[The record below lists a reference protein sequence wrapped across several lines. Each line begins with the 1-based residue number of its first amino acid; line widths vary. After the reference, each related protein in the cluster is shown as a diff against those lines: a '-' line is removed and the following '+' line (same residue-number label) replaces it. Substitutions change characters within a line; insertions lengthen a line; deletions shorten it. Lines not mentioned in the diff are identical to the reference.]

1 MNFYYESSTMCLA
14 VFGSLALDTTR
25 TPFRTEVEI
34 MGGAATYAALA
45 SSKFVETE
53 ILGVI
58 GSDFPEKYLE
68 ILRSRVGIAG
78 LDMKLGKKTF
88 RYDSSFNYDLSHRT
102 TNKTEINVIGEYEPS
117 VPEHLKDSQYVYLAN
132 NDPIQNIKMLE
143 QFANPKMVVCD
154 TIEFWIQTKCNEVKK
169 MFGLVDG
176 VIINDQE
183 ARMLCGMSNLIRCAK
198 EILSWGPEFVIIKKG
213 EHGSVLVRSGMI
225 FVAPAY
231 PLEEVVDPTG
241 AGDSFAG
248 GFMGHLASIKA
259 TGVKELKF
267 ATVYGNVMGSFAVE
281 DFGLA
286 RLLSISK
293 EEIIKRFSLYRTLTQ
308 L

>member
-1 MNFYYESSTMCLA
+1 MHLT

-34 MGGAATYAALA
+34 MGGAATYAAFSA
-45 SSKFVETE
+45 SKFVQTE

-68 ILRSRVGIAG
+68 ILRSKVGTAG
-78 LDMKLGKKTF
+78 LALKFGKKTF
-88 RYDSSFNYDLSHRT
+88 RYDSSFNYELSHRT
-102 TNKTEINVIGEYEPS
+102 TNKTELNVIAEYEPA
-117 VPEHLKDSQYVYLAN
+117 VPDQLKDSQYIYLAN
-132 NDPIQNIKMLE
+132 NDPIQNMKILKKFM
-143 QFANPKMVVCD
+143 NPKLVVCD
-154 TIEFWIQTKCNEVKK
+154 TIEFWIQTKPNAVKK
-169 MFGLVDG
+169 LFGMVHG

-183 ARMLCGMSNLIRCAK
+183 ARMLCGVSNLIKCAK
-198 EILSWGPEFVIIKKG
+198 EMLSWGPEFVIIKKG
-213 EHGSVLVRSGMI
+213 EHGSVLVRPDMI

-248 GFMGHLASIKA
+248 GFMGYLASIEA
-259 TGVKELKF
+259 NDVKDFKS
-267 ATVYGNVMGSFAVE
+267 AVVYGNVMGSFAVE
-281 DFGLA
+281 DFGLT
-286 RLLSISK
+286 RLISIGN
-293 EEIIKRFSLYRTLTQ
+293 EEIVRRFHLYRTLTQ

>member
-1 MNFYYESSTMCLA
+1 MHLT

-34 MGGAATYAALA
+34 MGGAATYAAFSA
-45 SSKFVETE
+45 SKFVQTE

-68 ILRSRVGIAG
+68 ILRSKVGTAG
-78 LDMKLGKKTF
+78 LALKFGKKTF
-88 RYDSSFNYDLSHRT
+88 RYDSSFNYELSHRT
-102 TNKTEINVIGEYEPS
+102 TNKTELNVIAEYEPA
-117 VPEHLKDSQYVYLAN
+117 VPDQLKDSQYIYLAN
-132 NDPIQNIKMLE
+132 NDPIQNMKMLKK
-143 QFANPKMVVCD
+143 FMNPKLVVCD
-154 TIEFWIQTKCNEVKK
+154 TIEFWIQTKPDAVKK
-169 MFGLVDG
+169 LFGMVHG

-183 ARMLCGMSNLIRCAK
+183 ARMLCGVSNLIKCAK
-198 EILSWGPEFVIIKKG
+198 EMLSWGPEFVIIKKG
-213 EHGSVLVRSGMI
+213 EHGSVLVRPDMI

-248 GFMGHLASIKA
+248 GFMGYLASIEA
-259 TGVKELKF
+259 NDVKDFKS
-267 ATVYGNVMGSFAVE
+267 AVVYGNVMGSFAVE
-281 DFGLA
+281 DFGLT
-286 RLLSISK
+286 RLISIGN
-293 EEIIKRFSLYRTLTQ
+293 EEIVKRFHLYRALTQ

>member
-1 MNFYYESSTMCLA
+1 MHLT

-34 MGGAATYAALA
+34 MGGAATYAAFSA
-45 SSKFVETE
+45 SKFVQTE
-53 ILGVI
+53 ILGVV

-68 ILRSRVGIAG
+68 ILRSNVGTAG
-78 LDMKLGKKTF
+78 LALKFGKKTF

-102 TNKTEINVIGEYEPS
+102 TNKTELNVIAEYEPA
-117 VPEHLKDSQYVYLAN
+117 VPDQLKDSQYIYLAN
-132 NDPIQNIKMLE
+132 NDPIQNMKMLKK
-143 QFANPKMVVCD
+143 FMNPKLVVCD
-154 TIEFWIQTKCNEVKK
+154 TIEFWIQTKPDAVKK
-169 MFGLVDG
+169 LFGMVHG

-183 ARMLCGMSNLIRCAK
+183 ARMLCGVSNLIKCAK
-198 EILSWGPEFVIIKKG
+198 EMLSWGPEFVIIKKG
-213 EHGSVLVRSGMI
+213 EHGSVLVRPDMI

-248 GFMGHLASIKA
+248 GFMGYLASIEA
-259 TGVKELKF
+259 NDVKDFKS
-267 ATVYGNVMGSFAVE
+267 AVVYGNVMGSFAVE
-281 DFGLA
+281 DFGLT
-286 RLLSISK
+286 RLIIIGN
-293 EEIIKRFSLYRTLTQ
+293 EEIVKRFHLYRALTQ

>member
-1 MNFYYESSTMCLA
+1 MHLT

-34 MGGAATYAALA
+34 MGGAATYAAFSA
-45 SSKFVETE
+45 SKFVQTE

-68 ILRSRVGIAG
+68 ILRSKVGTAG
-78 LDMKLGKKTF
+78 LALKFGKKTF
-88 RYDSSFNYDLSHRT
+88 RYDSSFNYELSHRT
-102 TNKTEINVIGEYEPS
+102 TNKTELNVIAEYEPAI
-117 VPEHLKDSQYVYLAN
+117 PDQLKDSQYIYLAN
-132 NDPIQNIKMLE
+132 NDPIQNMKMLKK
-143 QFANPKMVVCD
+143 FMNPKLVVCD
-154 TIEFWIQTKCNEVKK
+154 TIEFWIQTKPDAVKK
-169 MFGLVDG
+169 LFGMVHG

-183 ARMLCGMSNLIRCAK
+183 ARMLCGVSNLIKCAK
-198 EILSWGPEFVIIKKG
+198 EMLSWGPEFVIIKKG
-213 EHGSVLVRSGMI
+213 EHGSVLVRPDMI

-248 GFMGHLASIKA
+248 GFMGYLASIEA
-259 TGVKELKF
+259 NDVKDFKS
-267 ATVYGNVMGSFAVE
+267 AVVYGNVMGSFAVE
-281 DFGLA
+281 DFGLT
-286 RLLSISK
+286 RLISIGN
-293 EEIIKRFSLYRTLTQ
+293 EEIVKRFHLYRALTQ

>member
-1 MNFYYESSTMCLA
+1 MHLT

-34 MGGAATYAALA
+34 MGGAATYAAFSA
-45 SSKFVETE
+45 SKFVQTE

-68 ILRSRVGIAG
+68 ILRSKVGTAG
-78 LDMKLGKKTF
+78 LALKFGKRTF

-102 TNKTEINVIGEYEPS
+102 TNKTELNVIAEYEPA
-117 VPEHLKDSQYVYLAN
+117 VPDQLKDSQYIYLAN
-132 NDPIQNIKMLE
+132 NDPIQNMKMLK
-143 QFANPKMVVCD
+143 QFMNPKLVVCD
-154 TIEFWIQTKCNEVKK
+154 TIEFWIQTKPDAVKK
-169 MFGLVDG
+169 MFGMVHG

-183 ARMLCGMSNLIRCAK
+183 ARMLCGVSNLIKCAK
-198 EILSWGPEFVIIKKG
+198 EMLSWGPEFVIIKKG
-213 EHGSVLVRSGMI
+213 EHGSVLVRPDMI

-248 GFMGHLASIKA
+248 GFMGYLASIEA
-259 TGVKELKF
+259 NDVKDFKS
-267 ATVYGNVMGSFAVE
+267 AVVYGNVMGSFAVE
-281 DFGLA
+281 DFGLT
-286 RLLSISK
+286 RLISIGN
-293 EEIIKRFSLYRTLTQ
+293 EEIVKRFHLYRALTQ

>member
-1 MNFYYESSTMCLA
+1 MHLT

-34 MGGAATYAALA
+34 MGGAATYAAFSA
-45 SSKFVETE
+45 SKFVQTE

-68 ILRSRVGIAG
+68 ILRSNVGTAG
-78 LDMKLGKKTF
+78 LALKFGKKTF

-102 TNKTEINVIGEYEPS
+102 TNKTELNVIAEYEPA
-117 VPEHLKDSQYVYLAN
+117 VPDQLKDSQYIYLAN
-132 NDPIQNIKMLE
+132 NDPIQNMKMLKK
-143 QFANPKMVVCD
+143 FMNPKLVVCD
-154 TIEFWIQTKCNEVKK
+154 TIEFWIQTKPDAVKK
-169 MFGLVDG
+169 LFGMVHG

-183 ARMLCGMSNLIRCAK
+183 ARMLCGVSNLIKCAK
-198 EILSWGPEFVIIKKG
+198 EMLSWGPEFVIIKKG
-213 EHGSVLVRSGMI
+213 EHGSVLVRPDMI

-248 GFMGHLASIKA
+248 GFMGYLASIEA
-259 TGVKELKF
+259 NDVKDFKS
-267 ATVYGNVMGSFAVE
+267 AVVYGNVMGSFAVE
-281 DFGLA
+281 DFGLT
-286 RLLSISK
+286 RLISIGN
-293 EEIIKRFSLYRTLTQ
+293 EEIVKRFHLYRALTQ

>member
-1 MNFYYESSTMCLA
+1 MHLT

-34 MGGAATYAALA
+34 MGGAATYAAFSA
-45 SSKFVETE
+45 SKFVQTE

-68 ILRSRVGIAG
+68 ILRSKVGTAG
-78 LDMKLGKKTF
+78 LALKFGKKTF
-88 RYDSSFNYDLSHRT
+88 RYDSSFNYELSHRT
-102 TNKTEINVIGEYEPS
+102 TNKTELNVIAEYEPA
-117 VPEHLKDSQYVYLAN
+117 VPDQLKDSQYIYLAN
-132 NDPIQNIKMLE
+132 NDPIQNMKMLKK
-143 QFANPKMVVCD
+143 FMNPKLVVCD
-154 TIEFWIQTKCNEVKK
+154 TIEFWIQTKPDAVKK
-169 MFGLVDG
+169 LFGMVHG

-183 ARMLCGMSNLIRCAK
+183 ARMLCGVSNLIKCAK
-198 EILSWGPEFVIIKKG
+198 EMLSWGPEFVIIKKG
-213 EHGSVLVRSGMI
+213 EHGSVLVRPDMI

-248 GFMGHLASIKA
+248 GFMGYLASIEA
-259 TGVKELKF
+259 NDVKDFKS
-267 ATVYGNVMGSFAVE
+267 AVVYGNVMGSFAVE
-281 DFGLA
+281 DFGLT
-286 RLLSISK
+286 RLISISN
-293 EEIIKRFSLYRTLTQ
+293 EEIVKRFHLYRALTQ

>member
-1 MNFYYESSTMCLA
+1 MCLT

-53 ILGVI
+53 IVGVI
-58 GSDFPEKYLE
+58 GSDFPEKYLK
-68 ILRSRVGIAG
+68 ILRSRVGIEG
-78 LDMKLGKKTF
+78 LDMRPGKKTF

-102 TNKTEINVIGEYEPS
+102 TNKTELNVIGEYEPS
-117 VPEHLKDSQYVYLAN
+117 VPEHLKGSRYVYLAN
-132 NDPIQNIKMLE
+132 NDPVQNIKMLE
-143 QFANPKMVVCD
+143 QFVNPKMVVCD
-154 TIEFWIQTKCNEVKK
+154 TIEFWIQTKGKEVKK
-169 MFGLVDG
+169 MFGMVDG

-183 ARMLCGMSNLIRCAK
+183 ARMLCGKSNLIRCAK

-213 EHGSVLVRSGMI
+213 EHGSVLVRSDMI

-248 GFMGHLASIKA
+248 GFMGHLASVEV

-267 ATVYGNVMGSFAVE
+267 ASIYGNVMGSFAVE

-286 RLLSISK
+286 RLLSTSK
-293 EEIIKRFSLYRTLTQ
+293 EEIIKRFKLYQTLTQ

>member
-1 MNFYYESSTMCLA
+1 MRLT

-45 SSKFVETE
+45 SSKFVETD

-58 GSDFPEKYLE
+58 GSDFPEKYLD
-68 ILRSRVGIAG
+68 ILRSKVGTVG
-78 LDMKLGKKTF
+78 LEIKSGKKTF

-102 TNKTEINVIGEYEPS
+102 TNKTELNVIAEYEPS
-117 VPEHLKDSQYVYLAN
+117 VPNQLKTSQFVYLAN
-132 NDPIQNIKMLE
+132 NDPIQNIKLLK
-143 QFANPKMVVCD
+143 QFMNPKLVVCD
-154 TIEFWIQTKCNEVKK
+154 TIEFWIQTKPDAVKK
-169 MFGLVDG
+169 MFGMVHG

-183 ARMLCGMSNLIRCAK
+183 ARMLCGMSNLIKCAK
-198 EILSWGPEFVIIKKG
+198 EILSWGPEFVIVKKG
-213 EHGSVLVRSGMI
+213 EHGSVLVRSDMI

-231 PLEEVVDPTG
+231 PLEEIVDPTG

-248 GFMGHLASIKA
+248 GFMGHLASIE
-259 TGVKELKF
+259 TNGVIEF
-267 ATVYGNVMGSFAVE
+267 RSAVVYGNVMGSFAVE
-281 DFGLA
+281 DFGLN
-286 RLLSISK
+286 RLLSIDK
-293 EEIIKRFSLYRTLTQ
+293 EEISKRFHLYRTLTQ

>member
-1 MNFYYESSTMCLA
+1 MHLT

-34 MGGAATYAALA
+34 LGGAATYAALA

-58 GSDFPEKYLE
+58 GSDFPEEYLK
-68 ILRSRVGIAG
+68 ILRSEVGIDG
-78 LDMKLGKKTF
+78 LEIKSGKKTF
-88 RYDSSFNYDLSHRT
+88 RYDSSFNYDLSHRI
-102 TNKTEINVIGEYEPS
+102 TNKTELNVIGEYEPS
-117 VPEHLKDSQYVYLAN
+117 VPERLKDSQYVYLAN
-132 NDPIQNIKMLE
+132 NDPIQNIKMLQ
-143 QFANPKMVVCD
+143 QFVNPKLVVCD
-154 TIEFWIQTKCNEVKK
+154 TIEFWIQTKRNEVKK
-169 MFGLVDG
+169 MCGLVHG

-183 ARMLCGMSNLIRCAK
+183 ARMLCSMPNLIRCAK

-213 EHGSVLVRSGMI
+213 EHGSVLVRSDMI

-231 PLEEVVDPTG
+231 PLEEIVDPTG

-248 GFMGHLASIKA
+248 GFMGKLASIESN
-259 TGVKELKF
+259 GVEELKF
-267 ATVYGNVMGSFAVE
+267 AMVYGNVMGSFAVE
-281 DFGLA
+281 DFGLTK
-286 RLLSISK
+286 LLNVN
-293 EEIIKRFSLYRTLTQ
+293 EEDIIKRFDLYRTLTQ

>member
-1 MNFYYESSTMCLA
+1 MHLT

-34 MGGAATYAALA
+34 MGGAATYAAFSA
-45 SSKFVETE
+45 SKFVQTE

-58 GSDFPEKYLE
+58 GSDFPKKYLE
-68 ILRSRVGIAG
+68 ILRSKVGTAG
-78 LDMKLGKKTF
+78 LALKFGKRTF

-102 TNKTEINVIGEYEPS
+102 TNKTDLNVIAEYEPA
-117 VPEHLKDSQYVYLAN
+117 VPDQLKDSQYIYLAN
-132 NDPIQNIKMLE
+132 NDPIQNMKMLK
-143 QFANPKMVVCD
+143 QFMNPKLVVCD
-154 TIEFWIQTKCNEVKK
+154 TIEFWIQTKPDAVKK
-169 MFGLVDG
+169 MFGMVHG

-183 ARMLCGMSNLIRCAK
+183 ARMLCGVSNLIKCAK
-198 EILSWGPEFVIIKKG
+198 EMLSWGPEFVIIKKG
-213 EHGSVLVRSGMI
+213 EHGSVLVRPDMI

-248 GFMGHLASIKA
+248 GFMGYLASIEA
-259 TGVKELKF
+259 NDVKDFKS
-267 ATVYGNVMGSFAVE
+267 AVVYGNVMGSFAVE
-281 DFGLA
+281 DFGLT
-286 RLLSISK
+286 RLISIGN
-293 EEIIKRFSLYRTLTQ
+293 EEIVKRFHLYRALTQ

>member
-1 MNFYYESSTMCLA
+1 MHLT

-34 MGGAATYAALA
+34 MGGAATYAAFSA
-45 SSKFVETE
+45 SKFVQTE
-53 ILGVI
+53 ILGVV

-68 ILRSRVGIAG
+68 ILRSNVGTAG
-78 LDMKLGKKTF
+78 LALKFGKKTF

-102 TNKTEINVIGEYEPS
+102 TNKTELNVIAEYEPA
-117 VPEHLKDSQYVYLAN
+117 VPDQLKDSQYIYLAN
-132 NDPIQNIKMLE
+132 NDPIQNMKMLKK
-143 QFANPKMVVCD
+143 FMNPKLVVCD
-154 TIEFWIQTKCNEVKK
+154 TIEFWIQTKPDAVKK
-169 MFGLVDG
+169 LFGMVHG

-183 ARMLCGMSNLIRCAK
+183 ARMLCGVSNLIKCAK
-198 EILSWGPEFVIIKKG
+198 EMLSWGPEFVIIKKG
-213 EHGSVLVRSGMI
+213 EHGSVLVRPDMI

-248 GFMGHLASIKA
+248 GFMGYLASIEA
-259 TGVKELKF
+259 NDVKDFKS
-267 ATVYGNVMGSFAVE
+267 AVVYGNVMGSFAVE
-281 DFGLA
+281 DFGLT
-286 RLLSISK
+286 RLISIGNV
-293 EEIIKRFSLYRTLTQ
+293 EIVKRFHLYRALTQ

>member
-1 MNFYYESSTMCLA
+1 MHLT

-34 MGGAATYAALA
+34 MGGAATYAAFSA
-45 SSKFVETE
+45 SKFVQTE

-68 ILRSRVGIAG
+68 ILRSKVGTAG
-78 LDMKLGKKTF
+78 LALKFGKRTF

-102 TNKTEINVIGEYEPS
+102 TNKTELNVIAEYEPA
-117 VPEHLKDSQYVYLAN
+117 VPDQLKDSQYIYLAN
-132 NDPIQNIKMLE
+132 NDPIQNMKMLK
-143 QFANPKMVVCD
+143 QFMNPKLVVCD
-154 TIEFWIQTKCNEVKK
+154 TIEFWIQTKPDAVKK
-169 MFGLVDG
+169 MVGMVHG

-183 ARMLCGMSNLIRCAK
+183 ARMLCGVSNLIKCAK
-198 EILSWGPEFVIIKKG
+198 EMLSWGPEFVIIKKG
-213 EHGSVLVRSGMI
+213 EHGSVLVRPDMI

-248 GFMGHLASIKA
+248 GFMGYLASIEA
-259 TGVKELKF
+259 NNVKDFKS
-267 ATVYGNVMGSFAVE
+267 AVVYGNVMGSFAVE
-281 DFGLA
+281 DFGLT
-286 RLLSISK
+286 RLISIGN
-293 EEIIKRFSLYRTLTQ
+293 EEIVKRFHLYRALTQ

>member
-1 MNFYYESSTMCLA
+1 MRSTI
-14 VFGSLALDTTR
+14 FGSLALDTTR

-58 GSDFPEKYLE
+58 GSDFPEKYLK
-68 ILRSRVGIAG
+68 ILRSKVGTAG
-78 LDMKLGKKTF
+78 LVMKSGKKTF

-102 TNKTEINVIGEYEPS
+102 TNKTELNVISEYEPS
-117 VPEHLKDSQYVYLAN
+117 VPDQLKDSQYVYLAN
-132 NDPIQNIKMLE
+132 NDPIQNIKMLK
-143 QFANPKMVVCD
+143 QFIKPKLVVCD
-154 TIEFWIQTKCNEVKK
+154 TIEFWIQTKPDAVKK
-169 MFGLVDG
+169 MFGMVHG

-183 ARMLCGMSNLIRCAK
+183 ARMLCGMSNLIKCAR

-213 EHGSVLVRSGMI
+213 EHGSVLVRSDMI

-231 PLEEVVDPTG
+231 PLEEIVDPTG

-248 GFMGHLASIKA
+248 GFMGHLASIEAKDVREFRSA
-259 TGVKELKF
+259 V
-267 ATVYGNVMGSFAVE
+267 VYGNVMGSFAVE
-281 DFGLA
+281 DFGLT
-286 RLLSISK
+286 RLLSIGN
-293 EEIIKRFSLYRTLTQ
+293 EEIFKRFHLYRTLTQ